1 MIHLIYATVF
11 ILTQLD
17 KETEYVYADIFFDS
31 EDKMAARI
39 VIISGACGTGK
50 SSSSRLLA
58 EKSPYDCAVPI
69 HSDDFYQY
77 IRKGYIAPWLEGSGK
92 QNEVIKNISH
102 SFSDLGQ

>member
-1 MIHLIYATVF
+1 
-11 ILTQLD
+11 
-17 KETEYVYADIFFDS
+17 
-31 EDKMAARI
+31 MAARI

-58 EKSPYDCAVPI
+58 EKSPYDCAVHI

-92 QNEVIKNISH
+92 QNEVIKNIWR
-102 SFSDLGQ
+102 SFSDLGQYEANVVDTTDQTVEESIALIQERLQAGEFRLEE

>member
-1 MIHLIYATVF
+1 
-11 ILTQLD
+11 
-17 KETEYVYADIFFDS
+17 
-31 EDKMAARI
+31 MAARI

-58 EKSPYDCAVPI
+58 EKSPYDCAVHI

-92 QNEVIKNISH
+92 QNEVIKNIWH
-102 SFSDLGQ
+102 SFSDLGNMKLMWWIPRIRRLRRALR